1 MVRRLVKQRLHADV
15 RLELTQRK
23 GILKFT
29 VQAAVTVHVDID
41 PACHCARLQHHS
53 WLQGE
58 ITDVCR
64 CLLRLPG
71 TIGQTFVDLTC
82 LLFTYLLTYFTY
94 ATCTASTSW
103 LL

>member
-53 WLQGE
+53 
-58 ITDVCR
+58 
-64 CLLRLPG
+64 
-71 TIGQTFVDLTC
+71 
-82 LLFTYLLTYFTY
+82 
-94 ATCTASTSW
+94 
-103 LL
+103 